1 MTLMVG
7 GPLHGQDIDVKPVSR
22 TALEIAAN
30 RDPVPSPSYVDLAT
44 GELYL
49 LRPVTL
55 NLVEPQTNRPM
66 STWEVTVYLHAVAM
80 TPDVLM
86 QAVSAAVLSWWF
98 TTRGTRKDAVSTADS
113 NGHTP
118 VPALY
123 SAVCQQCDP
132 GHPFVFSDLRE
143 RARRMTAHR
152 EEFPDHTITWSDH
165 AATTE
170 GK

>member
-80 TPDVLM
+80 TTDVLM

-98 TTRGTRKDAVSTADS
+98 TTIGIRKDDGSTAGS

-118 VPALY
+118 APALY
-123 SAVCQQCDP
+123 SAVCQCDP
-132 GHPFVFSDLRE
+132 DPLVFSDVRE
-143 RARRMTAHR
+143 RARWMTAHR
-152 EEFPDHTITWSDH
+152 DANPDHTIRWSDH
-165 AATTE
+165 APTTG